1 MRALLIYF
9 QSSRA
14 KLNWNGFKDPT
25 REIEREK
32 EKEDAVPYTNKSIR
46 DPGGQ
51 SCKPLLPT
59 EVQPAEKQ
67 PDYGERGPYTRL
79 AK

>member
-1 MRALLIYF
+1 MLFLI
-9 QSSRA
+9 
-14 KLNWNGFKDPT
+14 PT
-25 REIEREK
+25 S
-32 EKEDAVPYTNKSIR
+32 PYETR